1 MPRNRS
7 KMSSYGSS
15 SNDSD
20 TLNENNLPVDLQS
33 RNVIASPFSISP
45 IPSANGLIKTIPS
58 SPQAKPYVVITEQP
72 QQRGFR
78 FRYECEGPSHGGLQG
93 TKSERSRKSYP
104 SIKIENYSGA
114 ARVVVSLV
122 TDEKV
127 PRPHAHKLVGT
138 NCKDGLCTVELKSCL
153 DVVSFPNLC
162 ILHVTRKKLIDVLTE
177 RNIDTIKL
185 NKKLKANNMNFE
197 PHITEED
204 SRTAKLQADEQ
215 SKTMQLN
222 VVKLCF
228 QVFLRN
234 PDGTFDKML
243 PPVVSQPIYDSKSP
257 GASALKIC
265 RMDKYG
271 GCCSGNE
278 EVFLLCEKVQ
288 KDDIQVRFVEQNPDG
303 SVKWEAYGNFGPL
316 DVHRQYAIVFKTP
329 AYWNTNIDK
338 AVNVLIMLQ
347 RKSDQEVSE
356 PKAFTY
362 FPQNR
367 DKDNIASKKRKRI
380 PLDGYEFG
388 DGGLGGSDLGGDG
401 GGMSMGHSGGG
412 GMMQGGMGNG
422 GNGGSMMMMHNNV
435 LQQLPIPTLV
445 EEAVR
450 EEYENRNQV
459 LDSQRLRTVLEQR
472 GSNSSPISGDPWLV
486 TEDLDIE
493 VDAAIMPTRPIFED
507 HKNQNQLSPKTS
519 KKFPDANMSPLKIQ
533 GHSENKIQDHL
544 DSQAEKSKSISQISV
559 EWLDSGVSIEE
570 KKVSVKETKDSDDGI
585 KVSKAS
591 SGSEDHSD
599 SDAKQE
605 MFSEGVKSDEGFS
618 ETSEEAVGKGQPQSQ
633 IKMKSGTEKVPHSTE
648 LFPMQCS
655 QFTETVRKVTGHV
668 AERTLA
674 ALTDFAET
682 GDIRHLLLVQRHL
695 LAVSNKNGDLPFHLA
710 VINSQ
715 PHALKSLLDV
725 MSTLPDGKNHINSLN
740 LLRQTPLHLATVMCQ
755 DEMVEML
762 LQAGANPTIAD
773 RHGNTCAHLAVLN
786 KSESCLKILVK
797 YLRPGQS
804 NLDPFPE
811 LNYLNY
817 DGYSPVHLASQLG
830 SVEMLK
836 ILVFAKAQV
845 DLPDG
850 KSGKTALHH
859 AVDNDDLPVASYLL
873 LEARTD
879 VNARCFDG
887 NTALHIACARQLVGM
902 VALLMT
908 AGADMECENEEIPDP
923 ETGGEEG
930 GMLGR
935 RGLRPVD
942 YADDNELI
950 LRILYGESQ
959 SDNIMGDISDS
970 LPSHMSLLSLNGSS
984 HTLQGSRTPDCS
996 SDTLYMIDVQNI
1008 GSKTR
1013 LELSRLLDPPQ
1024 FEKDVVA
1031 LANHLGFS
1039 NMTARLESLRDS
1051 GDSPTTFLLDYFEAC
1066 NGDLQKLQES
1076 LLAIGREDVANLL
1089 STAE

>member
-1 MPRNRS
+1 MQQC
-7 KMSSYGSS
+7 
-15 SNDSD
+15 
-20 TLNENNLPVDLQS
+20 PV
-33 RNVIASPFSISP
+33 VGIANAIR
-45 IPSANGLIKTIPS
+45 S

-153 DVVSFPNLC
+153 DVV
-162 ILHVTRKKLIDVLTE
+162 RKKLIDVLTE

-422 GNGGSMMMMHNNV
+422 GNGGSMMMMHN
-435 LQQLPIPTLV
+435 T
-445 EEAVR
+445 VR

-493 VDAAIMPTRPIFED
+493 
-507 HKNQNQLSPKTS
+507 KTS

-533 GHSENKIQDHL
+533 
-544 DSQAEKSKSISQISV
+544 
-559 EWLDSGVSIEE
+559 DSGVSIEE

-817 DGYSPVHLASQLG
+817 DGDHSYFKQKITSHWEIVIVHGMVQCSFPTFTIGQ
-830 SVEMLK
+830 
-836 ILVFAKAQV
+836 
-845 DLPDG
+845 
-850 KSGKTALHH
+850 
-859 AVDNDDLPVASYLL
+859 
-873 LEARTD
+873 ARTD

-1008 GSKTR
+1008 GCKTR

-1031 LANHLGFS
+1031 LANHLGDWAFLLLRECS
-1039 NMTARLESLRDS
+1039 DWVPPLAKAPPVMAWSLTLARPLAAMEGIFPLVTPTARRQRVVPGSPMRVKCRLLSVMLLEPQVCVGSRATVTVDAGTDVS
-1051 GDSPTTFLLDYFEAC
+1051 
-1066 NGDLQKLQES
+1066 S
-1076 LLAIGREDVANLL
+1076 LLFKHNFLIKIGASIVGHFIINIAKQ
-1089 STAE
+1089 A